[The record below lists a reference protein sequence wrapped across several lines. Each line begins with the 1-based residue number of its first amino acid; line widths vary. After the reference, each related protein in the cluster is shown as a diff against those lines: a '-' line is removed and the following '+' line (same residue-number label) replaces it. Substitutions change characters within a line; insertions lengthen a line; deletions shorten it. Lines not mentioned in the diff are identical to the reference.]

1 MRFYFIGVALTALN
15 FLLESFV
22 FFYLSQ
28 LIALAL

>member
-1 MRFYFIGVALTALN
+1 MRFYFIGVTLTALN

-22 FFYLSQ
+22 LFYLSQ